1 MAKNDA
7 STPSTSGG
15 FAPRLRRSATTLVLL
30 SAFVPTAVLLGGR
43 ATADAEMA
51 NPQSFGDV
59 SSENAAQDA
68 PGEEGVAPEP
78 LPGGVAQPE
87 ISAGDSAPQ
96 GVSPG
101 GAPAAEVPLGE
112 GASQGVS
119 FGDAPSSEPSG
130 GDTAAQGVSPGAA
143 PPDVATGSA
152 ESQDVSPDGAPPQD
166 HSTGSA
172 SGQGAASG
180 DPPSPVDSTG
190 SAVLDSASTGSAFD
204 ENSLSLEPP
213 PALGGILQTGS
224 AGKTTHAEELN
235 PTPVAD
241 ANVASPV
248 VFGLESGSVA
258 TACSGSALSGGFGL
272 AAGSAAGSGF
282 IGPGSFAPPW
292 WIPIGSAGS
301 LWLPPGF
308 GSSGSALGSAVV
320 GSAVTGSALMTCMLT
335 VVPSLPP
342 PVPPFPPLLL
352 FPPLPGGALPG
363 GGVVTVSA
371 PAAGAAQGSAAAAPF
386 VPHLPVASGG
396 AGSAV
401 DPAGWNTIEVM
412 TLLILVILMGY
423 GSSSSGAARKP
434 PL

>member
-1 MAKNDA
+1 M
-7 STPSTSGG
+7 
-15 FAPRLRRSATTLVLL
+15 L

-43 ATADAEMA
+43 AAADAELA
-51 NPQSFGDV
+51 NQQSFGDV
-59 SSENAAQDA
+59 SSENATQDT
-68 PGEEGVAPEP
+68 PGEVGVAPDP
-78 LPGGVAQPE
+78 LPDGVAQP
-87 ISAGDSAPQ
+87 DM
-96 GVSPG
+96 
-101 GAPAAEVPLGE
+101 
-112 GASQGVS
+112 
-119 FGDAPSSEPSG
+119 SEPSG
-130 GDTAAQGVSPGAA
+130 GDAAAHDVSPGVA
-143 PPDVATGSA
+143 PPGIATGSA
-152 ESQDVSPDGAPPQD
+152 ESHDASPDDAPPQELL
-166 HSTGSA
+166 TGSA
-172 SGQGAASG
+172 SGEDAASG
-180 DPPSPVDSTG
+180 DPPSSPVESTG

-224 AGKTTHAEELN
+224 AGNITHEQELD

-241 ANVASPV
+241 ANAASPV

-272 AAGSAAGSGF
+272 LAGSAAGSGF

-352 FPPLPGGALPG
+352 FPPLPGGAIP

-386 VPHLPVASGG
+386 VPHFPVATGA

-401 DPAGWNTIEVM
+401 DPAGWNTIEIM

-423 GSSSSGAARKP
+423 GTSSTAAARKP

>member
-7 STPSTSGG
+7 STPSTTGG
-15 FAPRLRRSATTLVLL
+15 FAPRLRRSATTLVVL

-43 ATADAEMA
+43 AAADAELA
-51 NPQSFGDV
+51 NQQSFGDV
-59 SSENAAQDA
+59 SSENATQDT
-68 PGEEGVAPEP
+68 PGEVGVAPDP
-78 LPGGVAQPE
+78 LPDGVAQP
-87 ISAGDSAPQ
+87 DM
-96 GVSPG
+96 
-101 GAPAAEVPLGE
+101 
-112 GASQGVS
+112 
-119 FGDAPSSEPSG
+119 SEPSG
-130 GDTAAQGVSPGAA
+130 GDAAAHDVSPGVA
-143 PPDVATGSA
+143 PPGIATGSA
-152 ESQDVSPDGAPPQD
+152 ESHDASPDDAPPQELL
-166 HSTGSA
+166 TGSA
-172 SGQGAASG
+172 SGEDAASG
-180 DPPSPVDSTG
+180 DPPSSPVESTG

-224 AGKTTHAEELN
+224 AGNITHEQELD

-241 ANVASPV
+241 ANAASPV

-272 AAGSAAGSGF
+272 LAGSAAGSGF

-352 FPPLPGGALPG
+352 FPPLPGGAIP

-386 VPHLPVASGG
+386 VPHFPVATGA

-401 DPAGWNTIEVM
+401 DPAGWNTIEIM

-423 GSSSSGAARKP
+423 GTSSTAAARKP